1 MIISGTVANIATI
14 LLGGSIGLV
23 LNKRLPQRFVTIFF
37 QVIGLFTLFL
47 GVSMALKTT
56 HVLHMVLS
64 LITGALIGEWL
75 HLERGME
82 RFTNYLKK
90 KLHFSGEKFT
100 EGMIT
105 SFLLFCMGSMTIL
118 GGIEEGMTGDAH
130 LLYIKSLMDGVSSI
144 ALASA
149 LGIGVLFSTIPLLI
163 YQGGIT
169 LFSAWLGDF
178 FPQIMITE
186 LTAVGGILL
195 MGLGIQILEIKKLR
209 IINMLPSLV
218 MIIIFLWLFPD
229 INF

>member
-1 MIISGTVANIATI
+1 
-14 LLGGSIGLV
+14 
-23 LNKRLPQRFVTIFF
+23 
-37 QVIGLFTLFL
+37 
-47 GVSMALKTT
+47 
-56 HVLHMVLS
+56 MVLS

-75 HLERGME
+75 HLERGTE
-82 RFTNYLKK
+82 RLTNYLKA
-90 KLHFSGEKFT
+90 KLHFSDEKFT

-105 SFLLFCMGSMTIL
+105 AFLLFCMGSMTIL

-130 LLYIKSLMDGVSSI
+130 LLYIKSLMDGASSI

-163 YQGGIT
+163 FQGGIT

-186 LTAVGGILL
+186 LTATGGILL
-195 MGLGIQILEIKKLR
+195 IGLGIQILEIKKLR

-218 MIIIFLWLFPD
+218 MIIILLWLFPE